1 MLEDYLKEA
10 LRKMEVSEKQKSMFL
25 EILQDIKTNE
35 ALFSEFQTIKS
46 FGKTE
51 DRGSSEFI
59 STTENDKVFDDGRN
73 TLFEGSNLSET
84 IEFTSEINEE
94 TFDTRH
100 SSEILFFDQ
109 NEEEQADIL
118 SEEEDVN
125 SSKIDSHLS
134 RGNIPYSQETI
145 NISSISLDS
154 EEVITSD
161 VVEDANS
168 SKIVS
173 QVPRENTSA
182 SPQEVLNISGD
193 PFDLDDTVDFVLIED
208 PNSSEIETIN
218 DWKTQIHGGE
228 KPTQTQDVLEN
239 SHLKNISGATEDFL
253 GKYKKIG
260 LLGKGGMGSVWRI
273 QDLVLDR
280 HLALKIIHSHQA
292 QFVQERSNFMREA
305 RINAQLQH
313 PGIVPV
319 HEFGELPNGTPYFTM
334 REVKGRTFRE
344 VLKSVHKASAHGV
357 WRSAPDGWNFRR
369 LIAAFYSVCETIA
382 YAHSK
387 GVIHQDLKPSN
398 IMIGEYGEVLVVD
411 WGLAKQCP
419 VKERN
424 STDSTLAELN
434 QQSSTIPGDR
444 FRVITGS
451 PSYMAPEQAAGRA
464 DLIDERSDIYC
475 LGSILYEILAGRTA
489 YQGSSAVDIIR
500 MKCNED
506 PLPVRSEQVLKG
518 NPNRDGS
525 LLQSDD
531 NSRSLPDE
539 LVDICEKSMQRER
552 SDRHQ
557 SATVLAKSVQSWLE
571 GAQKRDKALKEFE
584 AAAGILT
591 SAIEQETS
599 YTENWSQANQRIQVN
614 DFENERSWVEW
625 TAGSKAKME
634 SQQLRR
640 DYRRVLQG
648 ALVYDAE
655 LEEANEALAT
665 LLLEDIIL
673 AQAKGERRQRE
684 ILERQFKGY
693 LQYLSKRMQER
704 LTSELE
710 KRKQDDIRLLRAQ
723 RGSLIGRI
731 DLRKDIASTLKE
743 KSRLVSLIG
752 TAGVGKTRLAL
763 EVIYDLQ
770 ESQTETYFCNL
781 TEANSELG
789 VALSVAK
796 AMNIKLRNVDPIGQL
811 GEIFSKQM
819 TILVLD
825 NLEQVVEN
833 VGKVITRWM
842 EQSES
847 LRIIATSRI
856 KLRLPQ
862 EHSFPIRPLS
872 LLEGMELFTKRGQQA
887 DGQFFLNKESRNTVG
902 RLVQQLD
909 NLPLAI
915 ELAAAR
921 LNIFSVEEVETRLKE
936 RFSLLRSR
944 TKGTQALQGAL
955 DWSWDLLKPWAK
967 AALSQTAVFRSGFD
981 VSAAEKILDCG
992 DLKEAPPIFDILQ
1005 DLSENSL
1012 LQQRKDSEGHIRY
1025 ELLESIRQY
1034 SRGKLKDEDAL
1045 EEGLSGAKANR
1056 ETELRHAEYFSGFGR
1071 KEFLDSLE
1079 NQGSLQNW
1087 GTFFDDLDNF
1097 VAGTEYGSGKTASL
1111 CCMAAMKILGMK
1123 GPISLGVNVVEE
1135 TLKKTD
1141 LSSRQTKQL
1150 EVLRT
1155 RFLRISGRMNEARGE
1170 RRQRGRRK
1178 SDKSEE
1184 GIVVSEVEKR
1194 KDDEIISNSESGSA
1208 KTSET
1213 EEANVEQYSENEK
1226 QDLRVEA
1233 DELLEK
1239 GNLEEA
1245 ESFYDEALEY
1255 YQQAFTVYQ
1264 RIGELKGLVEVLQ
1277 KMAVV
1282 FRDQGKYK
1290 EALEYFEDALQIAE
1304 SQGFNSMKAHLYL
1317 DLGTVFTF
1325 KANYKKALE
1334 VLQRGLDINTVLN
1347 DRFLKAKILGNL
1359 GNTYIFLGQIEDAL
1373 KSFEEALSIAREI
1386 GDKRGEG
1393 RHLAR
1398 LGAIYRDSS
1407 QYAEA
1412 LKSYED
1418 AHRITRDIG
1427 DKKGEGGNL
1436 GNLGTVYHDLGEN
1449 EEALKYHR
1457 EALVVT
1463 IEIGDKQGRRIHLGN
1478 IGLIYQ
1484 NLGQNEE
1491 ALKYLQQALRITK
1504 EIEDKRGEGV
1514 CLGNLGDIF
1523 LSVNRLEESKKH
1535 FLQAIDIGDE
1545 CFPIVGGVFR
1555 GSLALL
1561 HARQG
1566 NIEEAEIA
1574 LEVGEPLVAVYPTEH
1589 GKFLCK
1595 KSKVYHLGK
1604 QTKEAEKALDH
1615 AQKIATE
1622 LNAAEDS
1629 ELGKAIAETKA
1640 FLSSEPRQPK
1650 LSPSKD
1656 IETQELSHD
1665 DKEDLRVEADE
1676 LLEKGNLE
1684 EAASFYDKALE
1695 YYQQASAV
1703 YQRIGELKGLVEVL
1717 QKMANVLQNQG
1728 KYKDALE
1735 LLEGALKIAETHGFN
1750 STKAHLYSALGI
1762 IYESKSNYKKALE
1775 VLQKGLE
1782 INKVL
1787 NDRFLEAKIFG
1798 NLGVVYQN
1806 LGQNKETLKSYSEAL
1821 KITREIGDR
1830 RGEGV
1835 HLGRLGTIYQILGEY
1850 ENALDSYEEALD
1862 ITREIGDKRGEGNHL
1877 GSIGIVYHKLGQN
1890 EEAISYLEP
1899 AIRIARE
1906 IKDKGN
1912 EGVNLGN
1919 LGTFCQELGRNEEAI
1934 RYLQQALGIAREI
1947 GDKRSEG
1954 INLGNLG
1961 DIFLS
1966 LNRLEES
1973 KIHLLQA
1980 IDICDASLPVA
1991 GGAFRGTLALLHA
2004 KQGDLE
2010 EAEIALEVGES
2021 LVAAQ
2026 PSEYGKFLCKRAK
2039 VYHLAKQPKEVEKAI
2054 GHAKAITTELNA
2066 AEDSEL
2072 GKAIAKTEEFLSGKS
2087 SLPKPLLSQD
2097 TKYHEISAD
2106 EKEDL
2111 RVEADELL
2119 EKGNLEEAEAFYD
2132 EALELYQQA
2141 TTIYQRIGDLKG
2153 LVEVLQKMAD
2163 VFQYKGKYKDALELL
2178 ENALQI
2184 AETHGFNSMKA
2195 HLYWSLGIVY
2205 HSQSN
2210 YKKALELCQKGLEI
2224 NQVLNDRFLECGLL
2238 GSIGTVYKDLGQS
2251 EGALKSYEEALRIAR
2266 EIGDRRGEGNHLGNI
2281 GTVYKDSSQ
2290 YAEALKSYEEAFRI
2304 AREIGDKRGEGDNL
2318 GRLGTVYQILGQNEE
2333 SLKSY
2338 EGALGI
2344 AQKIGDKRSEGIHL
2358 GNLGNVYQSMGQN
2371 EEALKSHEEALRI
2384 ARKIGYKSAEGDHL
2398 GNIGII
2404 YRGLGQNEEA
2414 LKSYEEALGIAQE
2427 IGDKGGEGRHLGN
2440 LGNVYLELGQ
2450 YEEALKYI
2458 QQALRIAREVGNK
2471 IVEGINLGNLGD
2483 IFLILNRLEE
2493 SKTHLLQAIDICDE
2507 STPFAGGSF
2516 RGSLALLYARQGNI
2530 EEAKRVLAVGEPL
2543 VAVYALEYG
2552 KFLCNK
2558 AKVYHLG
2565 KRRKEAEKALE
2576 HAKAIATEINAT
2588 EDSELG
2594 EAIAET
2600 KVFLN

>member
-35 ALFSEFQTIKS
+35 ALFSEFQTIRS
-46 FGKTE
+46 FEKTE
-51 DRGSSEFI
+51 DSGASEFI
-59 STTENDKVFDDGRN
+59 YTTENDKVFDDGPN
-73 TLFEGSNLSET
+73 PLFEGSNPSEI

-94 TFDTRH
+94 TSDSID

-109 NEEEQADIL
+109 NDEQQADIL
-118 SEEEDVN
+118 LEEEDVN
-125 SSKIDSHLS
+125 SSKIDS
-134 RGNIPYSQETI
+134 
-145 NISSISLDS
+145 
-154 EEVITSD
+154 
-161 VVEDANS
+161 
-168 SKIVS
+168 
-173 QVPRENTSA
+173 QVPRENTPA
-182 SPQEVLNISGD
+182 SSQEVLNISGD
-193 PFDLDDTVDFVLIED
+193 PFDLEYTIDFVLIED
-208 PNSSEIETIN
+208 PNSSEIETTN
-218 DWKTQIHGGE
+218 AWKTQIHGGA
-228 KPTQTQDVLEN
+228 KPNLTQDVSEN
-239 SHLKNISGATEDFL
+239 SHLKNISGATEEFL

-273 QDLVLDR
+273 QDPVLDR

-344 VLKSVHKASAHGV
+344 VLKSVHKASTHGL

-419 VKERN
+419 VKE
-424 STDSTLAELN
+424 SDSADSTLAESN
-434 QQSSTIPGDR
+434 QQSSTISAHR
-444 FRVITGS
+444 LRVITGS

-500 MKCNED
+500 TKCNEE
-506 PLPVRSEQVLKG
+506 PPSVRSEQVLKG

-539 LVDICEKSMQRER
+539 LVDICEKAMQRER

-591 SAIEQETS
+591 SSIEQETS
-599 YTENWSQANQRIQVN
+599 YTENWSQANQRIQAN
-614 DFENERSWVEW
+614 DFENERSWIEW
-625 TAGSKAKME
+625 TAGNKAKME

-693 LQYLSKRMQER
+693 LQYLSKRMQEG

-743 KSRLVSLIG
+743 ESRLVSLIG

-921 LNIFSVEEVETRLKE
+921 LNIFSVEEVEERLKE

-967 AALSQTAVFRSGFD
+967 AALSQTSVFRSGFD

-992 DLKEAPPIFDILQ
+992 NLKEAPPIFDILQ

-1034 SRGKLKDEDAL
+1034 SRDKLKDEDAL

-1245 ESFYDEALEY
+1245 E
-1255 YQQAFTVYQ
+1255 
-1264 RIGELKGLVEVLQ
+1264 
-1277 KMAVV
+1277 
-1282 FRDQGKYK
+1282 
-1290 EALEYFEDALQIAE
+1290 
-1304 SQGFNSMKAHLYL
+1304 
-1317 DLGTVFTF
+1317 
-1325 KANYKKALE
+1325 
-1334 VLQRGLDINTVLN
+1334 
-1347 DRFLKAKILGNL
+1347 
-1359 GNTYIFLGQIEDAL
+1359 
-1373 KSFEEALSIAREI
+1373 
-1386 GDKRGEG
+1386 
-1393 RHLAR
+1393 
-1398 LGAIYRDSS
+1398 
-1407 QYAEA
+1407 
-1412 LKSYED
+1412 
-1418 AHRITRDIG
+1418 
-1427 DKKGEGGNL
+1427 
-1436 GNLGTVYHDLGEN
+1436 
-1449 EEALKYHR
+1449 
-1457 EALVVT
+1457 
-1463 IEIGDKQGRRIHLGN
+1463 
-1478 IGLIYQ
+1478 
-1484 NLGQNEE
+1484 
-1491 ALKYLQQALRITK
+1491 
-1504 EIEDKRGEGV
+1504 
-1514 CLGNLGDIF
+1514 
-1523 LSVNRLEESKKH
+1523 
-1535 FLQAIDIGDE
+1535 
-1545 CFPIVGGVFR
+1545 
-1555 GSLALL
+1555 
-1561 HARQG
+1561 
-1566 NIEEAEIA
+1566 
-1574 LEVGEPLVAVYPTEH
+1574 
-1589 GKFLCK
+1589 
-1595 KSKVYHLGK
+1595 
-1604 QTKEAEKALDH
+1604 
-1615 AQKIATE
+1615 
-1622 LNAAEDS
+1622 
-1629 ELGKAIAETKA
+1629 
-1640 FLSSEPRQPK
+1640 
-1650 LSPSKD
+1650 
-1656 IETQELSHD
+1656 
-1665 DKEDLRVEADE
+1665 
-1676 LLEKGNLE
+1676 
-1684 EAASFYDKALE
+1684 
-1695 YYQQASAV
+1695 
-1703 YQRIGELKGLVEVL
+1703 
-1717 QKMANVLQNQG
+1717 
-1728 KYKDALE
+1728 
-1735 LLEGALKIAETHGFN
+1735 
-1750 STKAHLYSALGI
+1750 
-1762 IYESKSNYKKALE
+1762 
-1775 VLQKGLE
+1775 
-1782 INKVL
+1782 
-1787 NDRFLEAKIFG
+1787 
-1798 NLGVVYQN
+1798 
-1806 LGQNKETLKSYSEAL
+1806 
-1821 KITREIGDR
+1821 
-1830 RGEGV
+1830 
-1835 HLGRLGTIYQILGEY
+1835 
-1850 ENALDSYEEALD
+1850 
-1862 ITREIGDKRGEGNHL
+1862 
-1877 GSIGIVYHKLGQN
+1877 
-1890 EEAISYLEP
+1890 
-1899 AIRIARE
+1899 
-1906 IKDKGN
+1906 
-1912 EGVNLGN
+1912 
-1919 LGTFCQELGRNEEAI
+1919 
-1934 RYLQQALGIAREI
+1934 
-1947 GDKRSEG
+1947 
-1954 INLGNLG
+1954 
-1961 DIFLS
+1961 
-1966 LNRLEES
+1966 
-1973 KIHLLQA
+1973 
-1980 IDICDASLPVA
+1980 
-1991 GGAFRGTLALLHA
+1991 
-2004 KQGDLE
+2004 
-2010 EAEIALEVGES
+2010 
-2021 LVAAQ
+2021 
-2026 PSEYGKFLCKRAK
+2026 
-2039 VYHLAKQPKEVEKAI
+2039 
-2054 GHAKAITTELNA
+2054 
-2066 AEDSEL
+2066 
-2072 GKAIAKTEEFLSGKS
+2072 
-2087 SLPKPLLSQD
+2087 
-2097 TKYHEISAD
+2097 
-2106 EKEDL
+2106 
-2111 RVEADELL
+2111 
-2119 EKGNLEEAEAFYD
+2119 AFYD

-2163 VFQYKGKYKDALELL
+2163 VFQYKGKYKDALALL

-2290 YAEALKSYEEAFRI
+2290 YAEALKSYTEAFRI

-2384 ARKIGYKSAEGDHL
+2384 ARKIGDKSAEGDHL

-2404 YRGLGQNEEA
+2404 YRGLGQNEES

-2450 YEEALKYI
+2450 HEEALKYI

-2471 IVEGINLGNLGD
+2471 IVEGINLGNIGD
-2483 IFLILNRLEE
+2483 IFLSLNRLEE

-2600 KVFLN
+2600 KVFLK